1 MVSLKLVCIAASGD
15 WNVRYL
21 VFSLGKEYRCYTSRS
36 NVEMEGSEMA
46 SGWRKMRELLS
57 HFVSKAPW
65 DPARYITNQTILIP
79 SDRGVRRRTFT
90 VGQLYNDES
99 KDFKESLQSYV
110 EVARTASSPVY
121 VYRPSA

>member
-1 MVSLKLVCIAASGD
+1 MVSLKLVCIAASS
-15 WNVRYL
+15 NLNARYL
-21 VFSLGKEYRCYTSRS
+21 VFSLGKEYRCYTLRS
-36 NVEMEGSEMA
+36 NVEMDGSNMA

-57 HFVSKAPW
+57 RFKSDATW
-65 DPARYITNQTILIP
+65 DPARYSSNQTILIP

-90 VGQLYNDES
+90 VGQLYDDES